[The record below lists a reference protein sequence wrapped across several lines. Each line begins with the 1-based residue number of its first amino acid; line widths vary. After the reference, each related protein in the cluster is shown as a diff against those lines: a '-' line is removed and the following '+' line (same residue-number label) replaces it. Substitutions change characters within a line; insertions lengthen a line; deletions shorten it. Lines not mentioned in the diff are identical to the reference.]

1 MYDGLSGITFL
12 HSCTDILQ
20 LISWDTFNL
29 IELLSLPLTLIK
41 IDFHWNGWTSIFV
54 QWHFQK

>member
-20 LISWDTFNL
+20 LILWDTFNL

-41 IDFHWNGWTSIFV
+41 IDFH
-54 QWHFQK
+54 